1 MKYKPGDKV
10 KIKSLDWYNANK
22 NREDAVI
29 FHNLRIFD
37 KDMSRFCGRVVTIAA
52 YVPRGDYYDIVEDGK
67 VNYWCGEMFE
77 GFAIEDELQE
87 KMVSLNKVCDI
98 LYDMLHD
105 QWINDG
111 AMVGTWA
118 YENMEEFVEDFC
130 KRLEE

>member
-10 KIKSLDWYNANK
+10 KIKSREWYNANK
-22 NREDAVI
+22 NLEGAVI

-37 KDMSRFCGRVVTIAA
+37 EDMSRFCGRVVTIAA

-105 QWINDG
+105 QYIGDQK
-111 AMVGTWA
+111 MVGSWS
-118 YENMEEFVEDFC
+118 YEDVVDFVNDFRKTMEE
-130 KRLEE
+130 

>member
-1 MKYKPGDKV
+1 
-10 KIKSLDWYNANK
+10 
-22 NREDAVI
+22 
-29 FHNLRIFD
+29 
-37 KDMSRFCGRVVTIAA
+37 MSRFCGRVVTIAA

-98 LYDMLHD
+98 LYDMLHN
-105 QWINDG
+105 QWFNDG